1 MVWGVFGSFSSFS
14 RLTSVGND
22 DWIDRI
28 NHIYTCVV
36 LVLFA
41 IVVTTGQLVG
51 DPIHCWCPAQFT
63 GAYVAYTKWI
73 CWISN
78 TYYIP
83 MDDTI
88 PVDINTRED
97 AQITYYQWVPLILL
111 FQALLFKTPNL
122 LWRMLHGGSG
132 LNLDK
137 LTDLADKTQ
146 YGSPEDRKRTIEHIA
161 YFIDRWL
168 DSNRVYHMN
177 AMVKARKKL
186 SRVLCC
192 FCGKREGTF
201 LVGLYMFIKVLY
213 VVNVISQFFLLNAFL
228 ATNYGMYGFEVMK
241 HLTEHGA
248 WKESPRF
255 PRVTLCDFN
264 IRQMVNVQRFTVQ
277 CVLPINLF
285 NEKVFIFL
293 WFWFVLVS
301 MLSCINML
309 VWVYNLYYQKNRVS
323 YAKKYL
329 KLGQIALGQHEKKL
343 FKQFADTY
351 LRDDGL
357 FVLRVVGKNST
368 DLVLTDLVV
377 QLWKIYRARPISK
390 KNLAEDYPD
399 NEATESLA

>member
-1 MVWGVFGSFSSFS
+1 
-14 RLTSVGND
+14 
-22 DWIDRI
+22 
-28 NHIYTCVV
+28 
-36 LVLFA
+36 
-41 IVVTTGQLVG
+41 
-51 DPIHCWCPAQFT
+51 
-63 GAYVAYTKWI
+63 
-73 CWISN
+73 
-78 TYYIP
+78 

-88 PVDINTRED
+88 PVDINTRD
-97 AQITYYQWVPLILL
+97 DSQITYYQWVPLILL
-111 FQALLFKTPNL
+111 FQALLFKSPNL

-146 YGSPEDRKRTIEHIA
+146 YGSPEERKRTIEHIA

-177 AMVKARKKL
+177 IIVKARKKFAKI
-186 SRVLCC
+186 LCC

-201 LVGLYMFIKVLY
+201 LVGLYMFIKLLY

-228 ATNYGMYGFEVMK
+228 SNDYGMYGFEVMQ

-264 IRQMVNVQRFTVQ
+264 IRQMVNIQRFTVQ

-301 MLSCINML
+301 ILSCINML

-329 KLGQIALGQHEKKL
+329 KLGQVALVPNEKKL
-343 FKQFADTY
+343 FKQFADEY
-351 LRDDGL
+351 LRDDGM

-377 QLWKIYRARPISK
+377 QLWKIYRTRPLSK
-390 KNLAEDYPD
+390 KDMAAEDYPN
-399 NEATESLA
+399 NEAAESEAWK